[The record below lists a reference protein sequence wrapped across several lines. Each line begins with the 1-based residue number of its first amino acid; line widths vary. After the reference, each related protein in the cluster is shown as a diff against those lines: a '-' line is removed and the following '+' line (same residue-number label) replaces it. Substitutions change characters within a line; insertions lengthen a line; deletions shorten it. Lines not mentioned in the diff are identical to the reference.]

1 MDAAILIEGLTRS
14 YGQTLAVDDLDLRV
28 EQGEIFGFLG
38 PIPISREIF
47 L

>member
-1 MDAAILIEGLTRS
+1 
-14 YGQTLAVDDLDLRV
+14 LRV

-47 L
+47 LWDVSNKHVNLNQMFSRSWK